1 MPITK
6 PFYLFLERII
16 LLYLVDIMKL
26 NIIEEEAKSMIIEF
40 DGTDRAI
47 PELLKDKLMQNKDV
61 EFASVMK
68 THPEIGQPRLVVKS
82 GKNAKSLVLKAL
94 EDVEEDIKE
103 LSSQM
108 NKK

>member
-1 MPITK
+1 M
-6 PFYLFLERII
+6 
-16 LLYLVDIMKL
+16 MKL

-40 DGTDRAI
+40 EGADRAI

-61 EFASVMK
+61 EFAGVIK

-82 GKNAKSLVLKAL
+82 GKNAKSLILKAL
-94 EDVEEDIKE
+94 GEVEEDIKD
-103 LSSQM
+103 LSSQI